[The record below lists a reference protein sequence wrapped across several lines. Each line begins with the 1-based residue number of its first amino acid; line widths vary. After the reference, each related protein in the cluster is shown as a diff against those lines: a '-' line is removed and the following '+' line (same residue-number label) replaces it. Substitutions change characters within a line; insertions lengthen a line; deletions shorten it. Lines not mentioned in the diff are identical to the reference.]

1 MAASTSCL
9 TIPQGQG
16 QTVNRHHH
24 IVMAGFDSLNHEAH
38 KSRATEAAFFVPV
51 RKSKDNGRTV
61 WGAARLAGPHA
72 SLSTCTVLPSLL
84 TGGERSYRPLHE
96 DSNMANANTTGKIR
110 PTSTVTEI
118 RWIKEPTAVKRLRRH
133 LATIGQ
139 QLVIT
144 KAGTWQRQHWGRMA
158 IVEDTGEVYLKSVD
172 LESRLRAFGLMADDE
187 QIEIEG
193 RAWRFF
199 VARHRVEIID
209 GRSVG
214 YNDQVS
220 REYTT
225 RAAAEKA
232 ADRIGGE
239 DLAIVGFDAGLV
251 KGGTKNADR

>member
-1 MAASTSCL
+1 MNMAAAHPCL
-9 TIPQGQG
+9 TVSEVQGQNAS
-16 QTVNRHHH
+16 Q
-24 IVMAGFDSLNHEAH
+24 SLDA
-38 KSRATEAAFFVPV
+38 SRAGRRGPVIVGAQSATRGRFLLSGRFMAAGSGTPSGVPV
-51 RKSKDNGRTV
+51 LRPVREPAV
-61 WGAARLAGPHA
+61 IRHPIVFAGEVA
-72 SLSTCTVLPSLL
+72 DSST
-84 TGGERSYRPLHE
+84 ERRSPI
-96 DSNMANANTTGKIR
+96 MANANTPGAIR
-110 PTSTVTEI
+110 PNSTLSEI
-118 RWIKEPTAVKRLRRH
+118 RWVKEATAVKRLRRH

-172 LESRLRAFGLMADDE
+172 LQSRLRAFGLMADDE

>member
-1 MAASTSCL
+1 MAAQS
-9 TIPQGQG
+9 QG
-16 QTVNRHHH
+16 
-24 IVMAGFDSLNHEAH
+24 A
-38 KSRATEAAFFVPV
+38 
-51 RKSKDNGRTV
+51 
-61 WGAARLAGPHA
+61 
-72 SLSTCTVLPSLL
+72 
-84 TGGERSYRPLHE
+84 
-96 DSNMANANTTGKIR
+96 IR
-110 PTSTVTEI
+110 PNSTTSEI
-118 RWIKEPTAVKRLRRH
+118 RWVKEATAVKRLRRH

-232 ADRIGGE
+232 AERIGGA
-239 DLAIVGFDAGLV
+239 DLAIVGYDAGL
-251 KGGTKNADR
+251 KGGTTHGDL

>member
-1 MAASTSCL
+1 MAAGSGTPS
-9 TIPQGQG
+9 G
-16 QTVNRHHH
+16 
-24 IVMAGFDSLNHEAH
+24 
-38 KSRATEAAFFVPV
+38 VPV
-51 RKSKDNGRTV
+51 LRPVREPAV
-61 WGAARLAGPHA
+61 IRHPIVFAGEVA
-72 SLSTCTVLPSLL
+72 DSST
-84 TGGERSYRPLHE
+84 ERRSPI
-96 DSNMANANTTGKIR
+96 MANANTPGAIR
-110 PTSTVTEI
+110 PNSTLSEI
-118 RWIKEPTAVKRLRRH
+118 RWVKEATAVKRLRRH

-172 LESRLRAFGLMADDE
+172 LQSRLRAFGLMADDE

>member
-1 MAASTSCL
+1 MSQSH
-9 TIPQGQG
+9 QG
-16 QTVNRHHH
+16 
-24 IVMAGFDSLNHEAH
+24 
-38 KSRATEAAFFVPV
+38 
-51 RKSKDNGRTV
+51 
-61 WGAARLAGPHA
+61 
-72 SLSTCTVLPSLL
+72 
-84 TGGERSYRPLHE
+84 
-96 DSNMANANTTGKIR
+96 NTPAIR
-110 PTSTVTEI
+110 PNSTLSEI
-118 RWIKEPTAVKRLRRH
+118 RWVKEATAVKRLRRH

-172 LESRLRAFGLMADDE
+172 LQSRLRAFGLMADDE

>member
-1 MAASTSCL
+1 LAVHNRYWSINMAINAAS
-9 TIPQGQG
+9 
-16 QTVNRHHH
+16 
-24 IVMAGFDSLNHEAH
+24 
-38 KSRATEAAFFVPV
+38 
-51 RKSKDNGRTV
+51 
-61 WGAARLAGPHA
+61 
-72 SLSTCTVLPSLL
+72 
-84 TGGERSYRPLHE
+84 
-96 DSNMANANTTGKIR
+96 TGKIR

-199 VARHRVEIID
+199 VARHRIEVID
-209 GRSVG
+209 GRHVSFH
-214 YNDQVS
+214 DQLS
-220 REYTT
+220 QLYTT
-225 RAAAEKA
+225 RPAAEKA
-232 ADRIGGE
+232 AERIGGA
-239 DLAIVGFDAGLV
+239 DLAIVGYDAGL
-251 KGGTKNADR
+251 KGGTDNA